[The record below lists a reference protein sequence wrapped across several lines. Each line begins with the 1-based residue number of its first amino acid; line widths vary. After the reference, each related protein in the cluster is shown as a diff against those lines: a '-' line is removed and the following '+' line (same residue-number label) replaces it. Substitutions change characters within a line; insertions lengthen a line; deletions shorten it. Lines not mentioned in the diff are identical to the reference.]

1 MARIDRSLAIGADRT
16 IDVDRKR
23 LTRALLELIDNAIKF
38 TPPHGSVRVSAEP
51 VGTSFVFEVTDS
63 GVGVDERD
71 RARSLQ
77 PFVQADGRV
86 ARAKRVPEN
95 PATIAHTTVSLVR
108 KGSCL
113 EPRCCARAGTSW
125 LSRKTH
131 KFLNKRI
138 LVLACLLVHETD
150 RPRLQMHVRS
160 G

>member
-1 MARIDRSLAIGADRT
+1 MKFRNAGAM
-16 IDVDRKR
+16 
-23 LTRALLELIDNAIKF
+23 L
-38 TPPHGSVRVSAEP
+38 G
-51 VGTSFVFEVTDS
+51 
-63 GVGVDERD
+63 
-71 RARSLQ
+71 
-77 PFVQADGRV
+77 

-138 LVLACLLVHETD
+138 LVLACLLACLCTKPIGRDFKCTLEVD
-150 RPRLQMHVRS
+150 RVDL
-160 G
+160 